1 MLQFGSVSQKE
12 IMEENL
18 KIEEFKEFLEIT
30 KGLYGDEQLDKF
42 LKTCVNSLWIMYEQ
56 GYDMPKKALIELK
69 KHL

>member
-1 MLQFGSVSQKE
+1 MD
-12 IMEENL
+12 ENL
-18 KIEEFKEFLEIT
+18 KIEEFREFLEIT
-30 KGLYGDEQLDKF
+30 KNMYGDEQLDKF